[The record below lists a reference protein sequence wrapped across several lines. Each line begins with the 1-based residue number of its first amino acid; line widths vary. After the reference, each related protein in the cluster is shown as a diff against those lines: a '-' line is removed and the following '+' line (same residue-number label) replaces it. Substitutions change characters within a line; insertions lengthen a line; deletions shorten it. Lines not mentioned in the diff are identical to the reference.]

1 MLLLTLGLS
10 ALYILFNTQIPVIT
24 KNVLTN
30 KYNQFKELG
39 ELVSTQYKS
48 PYMVFY
54 VSLSMI
60 AKMYKMLF
68 FQWINNSIEIIN
80 KKQVI
85 VSYILNGTLY
95 KFLVDK
101 RNGPLDILMIIDENR
116 TDVTDQILPF
126 YGPNQNWHGQKFKP
140 DFWKKKLLI
149 FKFNNAEKDVLFNRD
164 DIISI

>member
-1 MLLLTLGLS
+1 M
-10 ALYILFNTQIPVIT
+10 I
-24 KNVLTN
+24 
-30 KYNQFKELG
+30 
-39 ELVSTQYKS
+39 
-48 PYMVFY
+48 FY

-80 KKQVI
+80 KKQVVI
-85 VSYILNGTLY
+85 SYILNGTLY
-95 KFLVDK
+95 KFLVYK

-149 FKFNNAEKDVLFNRD
+149 FKFNNGEKDVLFNRD

>member
-30 KYNQFKELG
+30 KYNQFKELC

-80 KKQVI
+80 KKQVV
-85 VSYILNGTLY
+85 VSYILNGSLY
-95 KFLVDK
+95 KFLVYK

-149 FKFNNAEKDVLFNRD
+149 FKFNNGEKDVLFNRD